1 MTEYAQLGVF
11 HLFFFLQTE
20 QFPKQCFDDS
30 KLSLHIVQWY
40 FATLITLSNVIGNYH
55 IKSLSYVKWKHHFLK
70 CLKTNKQN
78 PQKTKGN
85 VTTDLCLLKY
95 TLDVCVRE
103 DRRQPLFWAGD
114 QVPLDSARGGIDPF
128 SPSLSVFCVFLSDSA
143 RRMRKGGKWRFGGF
157 CLCFLVCWCPLK
169 HSRMLCVITDCV
181 DQCSGIISYFILCGD
196 LCLA

>member
-1 MTEYAQLGVF
+1 MPVCSGTYLKLKVSLLHFLDDRICTVGSF
-11 HLFFFLQTE
+11 PSFFFLQTE

-55 IKSLSYVKWKHHFLK
+55 IKSPSYVKWKHHFLK

-85 VTTDLCLLKY
+85 VTTDPCLLKY

-128 SPSLSVFCVFLSDSA
+128 SPSLSVFCVF
-143 RRMRKGGKWRFGGF
+143 
-157 CLCFLVCWCPLK
+157 CLTVPE
-169 HSRMLCVITDCV
+169 
-181 DQCSGIISYFILCGD
+181 G
-196 LCLA
+196 